1 MKRIASL
8 IAMCAIIGTI
18 TATFAAYNV
27 ESKETIVAP
36 VVPIEIFSKG
46 RAETTRYLTLQTDR
60 MELKVIGQSV
70 VTTSDRDTIWIS
82 RWDLEEL
89 GYRFDGS
96 FENLSRIIATRR
108 FSARIIPLDD
118 GSYDIRVK
126 VKLFDNTGAVL
137 LMGSGYISINHG
149 PDGLVASEC
158 EPYMSIPEKIDLSV
172 PGETNS
178 GKWISGNWKD
188 QSQDFWGGVHRENGF
203 SVFQGV
209 PMSIVGRGYFA
220 FQPWNG
226 PLKLIDLANGGYATS
241 DQILVIMGM
250 SRSPDI
256 MVVGEKWPSF
266 QFNQIGDRVYGRYP
280 LLEVPATNYD
290 GMVDFSVPVW
300 GTETSV
306 SPVSVKVIGLTDRV
320 ETIVQPDEKTGLWPI
335 KLGSG
340 QGHQIIVNFGDLIQD
355 WPDGMG

>member
-1 MKRIASL
+1 MKRITSL
-8 IAMCAIIGTI
+8 IAILAIIFVAVPAGYI
-18 TATFAAYNV
+18 TEV
-27 ESKETIVAP
+27 KPPIVP
-36 VVPIEIFSKG
+36 MEVFSKG
-46 RAETTRYLTLQTDR
+46 RAETTRYLVLKTDQ
-60 MELKVIGQSV
+60 MELKITGQSV
-70 VTTSDRDTIWIS
+70 VTTSDRDTIWVS
-82 RWDLEEL
+82 KWDLDQM

-96 FENLSRIIATRR
+96 FENLSRVIATRK
-108 FSARIIPLDD
+108 FNVRIIPLDD
-118 GSYDIRVK
+118 GSFDVRVD
-126 VKLFDNTGAVL
+126 VKLFDNTGAAL
-137 LMGSGYISINHG
+137 LIGSGYISINHG

-158 EPYMSIPEKIDLSV
+158 ELYVSIPEKISLSV
-172 PGETNS
+172 PGEASS
-178 GKWISGNWKD
+178 GKWVSGNWND
-188 QSQDFWGGVHRENGF
+188 QSQDFWGGVYRENGF

-226 PLKLIDLANGGYATS
+226 PLKLVDLANGGYANS
-241 DQILVIMGM
+241 DQILVIMGK

-266 QFNQIGDRVYGRYP
+266 QFNKIGDRIYGRYP

-320 ETIVQPDEKTGLWPI
+320 ETVVQPDEKTGLWPI